1 MKVIAIPK
9 NAYLAEEERQKRIG
23 IEYEN
28 YDTKVV
34 SKSTLFD
41 AADTSVSALI
51 RSVSLDEGFSP
62 KMNLKR
68 GETYLAKNSKSY
80 ANDEEIISY
89 DRRSHRRLSKR

>member
-28 YDTKVV
+28 YDTKVL

-41 AADTSVSALI
+41 APDTSVSALI
-51 RSVSLDEGFSP
+51 RSVALEEGFSP

-68 GETYLAKNSKSY
+68 GETYSAKNSKSY